1 MKKLY
6 GDFTHCE
13 KVLLRLILNDIKGKE
28 IEITSHT
35 RERMKE
41 KGITIKDIQRCLAD
55 FHIIELHQREYSNGN
70 TDCRI
75 LIRGKAEDYRGRNT
89 CLSLSLETL
98 RIITVYKNCGT
109 DNHSTL
115 DGDNYRNISVKEILE
130 KLIK

>member
-6 GDFTHCE
+6 VDFTHCE
-13 KVLLRLILNDIKGKE
+13 KELLSQILNDIRGKY
-28 IEITSHT
+28 IKINDHT
-35 RERMKE
+35 KQRMRE
-41 KGITIKDIQRCLAD
+41 KDITVNDIKNCFAD
-55 FHIIELHQREYSNGN
+55 FSIIELHQREYLNGN

>member
-6 GDFTHCE
+6 SDFTHCE
-13 KVLLRLILNDIKGKE
+13 KVLLSQIIKE
-28 IEITSHT
+28 I
-35 RERMKE
+35 K
-41 KGITIKDIQRCLAD
+41 IKDITIGRHAKARMDDKGVTVKDIQETFAD
-55 FHIIELHQREYSNGN
+55 FNIIELHQREYSNGN

>member
-6 GDFTHCE
+6 SDFTHCE

-41 KGITIKDIQRCLAD
+41 KGVTVKDIQETFAD
-55 FHIIELHQREYSNGN
+55 FSIIELHQREYSNGN

-75 LIRGKAEDYRGRNT
+75 LIRGKAIDNNGNNT
-89 CLSLSLETL
+89 CISLSLCTL
-98 RIITVYKNCGT
+98 RIVTVYKNNVD
-109 DNHSTL
+109 DNHNTL
-115 DGDNYRNISVKEILE
+115 LRDNYKDISIKEILE

>member
-6 GDFTHCE
+6 SDFTHEE
-13 KVLLRLILNDIKGKE
+13 KVLMGLILKNIKGKE
-28 IEITSHT
+28 IIIGRHAKA
-35 RERMKE
+35 RMDD
-41 KGITIKDIQRCLAD
+41 KGVTVKDIQETFAD
-55 FHIIELHQREYSNGN
+55 FSIIELHQREYSNGN

-115 DGDNYRNISVKEILE
+115 DGDNYRNISVKEILK

>member
-1 MKKLY
+1 M
-6 GDFTHCE
+6 G
-13 KVLLRLILNDIKGKE
+13 LILKNIKGKE
-28 IEITSHT
+28 IIIGRHAKA
-35 RERMKE
+35 RMDD
-41 KGITIKDIQRCLAD
+41 KGVTVKDIQETFAD
-55 FHIIELHQREYSNGN
+55 FSIIELHQREYSNGN

-115 DGDNYRNISVKEILE
+115 DGDNSRNISVKEILE